1 MKGDSSNSTNLN
13 SKFKSNKFIDQ
24 NKMVLANN
32 FRGIIAPMKWQYTN
46 STSRAYCYYQRNNR
60 SLESM

>member
-32 FRGIIAPMKWQYTN
+32 FRGIIAPMK
-46 STSRAYCYYQRNNR
+46 
-60 SLESM
+60 